1 MSLNVLYCYLFVGWS
16 RAFVVIFVMT
26 KVARVQ
32 NVILER
38 VEVVGERLDMMGSDE
53 PLFVVVL

>member
-1 MSLNVLYCYLFVGWS
+1 
-16 RAFVVIFVMT
+16 MT